1 MLPLTKEELKSYQ
14 ESKVSY
20 ICGKGILEKF
30 AKDKN
35 YQKVRNY
42 SHYTGKYRDAAHS
55 IYNLKFNMPNEI
67 AVVFHRGSN
76 YEYHFIHKEL
86 ANEFEGKFECFGEKK
101 EKYKFFSFPMKTEIT
116 KIDKDILLIISQKEP
131 INLNIKTVIVFL
143 NMKLLRTI

>member
-14 ESKVSY
+14 EAKVSY

-67 AVVFHRGSN
+67 AVVFHGGSN
-76 YEYHFIHKEL
+76 YDYHFIHKEL
-86 ANEFEGKFECFGEKK
+86 TNEFEGKFECFGEKK
-101 EKYKFFSFPMKTEIT
+101 EK
-116 KIDKDILLIISQKEP
+116 
-131 INLNIKTVIVFL
+131 
-143 NMKLLRTI
+143 